1 MQRLLLTFGTL
12 LLLSGAYFPYA
23 WGVGLL
29 IRSGAAP
36 TASDVGADAI
46 PVTKIVREP
55 IENERVARLYF
66 PDQEWMQ
73 DAKIQLRDGNE
84 LFCYASHW
92 EQAES
97 KTEVRFEPFALV
109 TFTKDGPLSVLAQ
122 TAVVKFQREID
133 VTSPSPGRIL
143 EAKLEGETV
152 IRGANNLYVAGRHF
166 VFSAESSRIWSDNAV
181 KFAFDQHSGE
191 SDHGIQIDLVI
202 SDVNTE
208 KKPLAIEDVKSVHLL
223 RHVVMNLAMPE
234 GAGLPGAATAV
245 ANGESRDVSR
255 DLSKSSEEKSA
266 PQNARD
272 AKPKVSMVRIEC
284 EGSFRLD
291 RRDEGQTAFAVFD
304 EKVKVRRANENGK
317 AETLEGQT
325 LEVTFVRDDGVKAEP
340 TDDPSSLIEQA
351 AHRDSESKSAMDGV
365 KFKPT
370 LLVVR
375 GTPAIFRSEESQSYG
390 TMAYARYDAVQR
402 TLALSNS
409 VTNPSQ
415 LRRVA
420 QHEAKPVYL
429 KLGSAEIESQQIG
442 LKHDADN
449 NPREVVCRGAG
460 WLRMRDAATQ
470 EEELHISWRDQL
482 RKYQDATSPLDV
494 IDVTGGVVIE
504 QPKQHARITAN
515 YMKLWMEPLV
525 FESSEPPSAE
535 PAPFGE
541 SSSNAKVPQRL
552 GETKPSKRKMPPPQ
566 PRRLWAV
573 KDVVATTPQFKGTT
587 QELAMWFEDVAF
599 ERRVGMNDEA
609 QRMET
614 PDLSFGKSPIRKVA
628 GQQSD
633 SEFEPFE
640 SEAAPQ
646 EPITIDSKLIRILVV
661 GRGPTKQADVGE
673 VYCEGGVTL
682 TQPRED
688 APRPLL
694 IKADQLHLRNQG
706 AEKQVV
712 HLLGQ
717 PARLDD
723 PQLDLQGREIYF
735 DRHRNLVWVDGQGE
749 LKLPITRDFEGRPMP
764 QPQKLAITWN
774 EQMVFDGLVATFTGR
789 VIAGMQDS
797 TMKCQKMEVR
807 MRQRMKFEQGAV
819 GIEKDPISTVVCR
832 QEVEFDSRV
841 IANSSLNQVRKG
853 RAAAFAMNLK
863 TGRAEAK
870 GPGVLQVWRRGQG
883 KIAGLAPIAVA
894 DSNRATRVKEG
905 GWDFTQIEFADEL
918 IGLQEQRS
926 TTCRGQVQV
935 AYGPVTEPLEVFD
948 VDRLPK
954 DSFLVS
960 CDSLQMTQPQH
971 RNVTGKEMIELVAEG
986 NAWLEGRSFSGQAD
1000 VISYDSANDLFML
1013 RSLGEND
1020 SELTRELKAG
1030 GNRVPTIAKT
1040 IQFSRSRNVVDVDK
1054 VRFSTGLQ

>member
-1 MQRLLLTFGTL
+1 MQRLALTLGAL

-29 IRSGAAP
+29 IQSGAAP
-36 TASDVGADAI
+36 TVSDLAADSIA
-46 PVTKIVREP
+46 VKSVVREP
-55 IENERVARLYF
+55 IENERIARQHF
-66 PDQEWMQ
+66 PDQEWML
-73 DAKIQLRDGNE
+73 DAKIQLRDGDE

-92 EQAES
+92 EQTDS
-97 KTEVRFEPFALV
+97 KTDVRFEPFALV
-109 TFTKDGPLSVLAQ
+109 TVTKDGPLSVLAQ
-122 TAVVKFQREID
+122 SAVVKFQREID
-133 VTSPSPGRIL
+133 VTSPNPGRIL
-143 EAKLEGETV
+143 EARLEGDTV

-202 SDVNTE
+202 SDVNTQ

-234 GAGLPGAATAV
+234 GGDSITSAATANGV
-245 ANGESRDVSR
+245 AHELRDTVGA
-255 DLSKSSEEKSA
+255 SST
-266 PQNARD
+266 PRVV
-272 AKPKVSMVRIEC
+272 PVRIEC
-284 EGSFRLD
+284 QGSFRLD

-304 EKVKVRRANENGK
+304 EKVKVRRLNSNGK
-317 AETLEGQT
+317 SETLEGQM
-325 LEVTFVRDDGVKAEP
+325 LEVTFVRDQSAP
-340 TDDPSSLIEQA
+340 PSNSDAASDSSQTLEHM
-351 AHRDSESKSAMDGV
+351 AHRELAPAASPASNV

-390 TMAYARYDAVQR
+390 TMAFARYDAVQR
-402 TLALSNS
+402 VLALSS
-409 VTNPSQ
+409 STTNPSQ

-420 QHEAKPVYL
+420 QQEAKPVHL
-429 KLGSAEIESQQIG
+429 KLGNSEIEAQQIG
-442 LKHDADN
+442 LKHDAEN

-460 WLRMRDAATQ
+460 WLRTRHAETQ
-470 EEELHISWRDQL
+470 EEELHVSWRDQL
-482 RKYQDATSPLDV
+482 RKYQDASALLDV
-494 IDVTGGVVIE
+494 IDVSGGVVVE
-504 QPKQHARITAN
+504 QPKQDARITAN
-515 YMKLWMEPLV
+515 YMKLWMDPLNLAT
-525 FESSEPPSAE
+525 SNNGNGQQPS
-535 PAPFGE
+535 
-541 SSSNAKVPQRL
+541 
-552 GETKPSKRKMPPPQ
+552 PQ
-566 PRRLWAV
+566 PRRMWAV
-573 KDVVATTPQFKGTT
+573 KDVNVTSPQLRGTT
-587 QELAMWFEDVAF
+587 QELAIWFEDISLK
-599 ERRVGMNDEA
+599 
-609 QRMET
+609 QRADAT
-614 PDLSFGKSPIRKVA
+614 NSAPAAGIDLSFGKSPIQKVA
-628 GQQSD
+628 AQRPLTG
-633 SEFEPFE
+633 FEDTAE
-640 SEAAPQ
+640 EAPPAGPL
-646 EPITIDSKLIRILVV
+646 IVDSKLIRILVV
-661 GRGPTKQADVGE
+661 GRGPTREPDVGE

-682 TQPRED
+682 TQPRD
-688 APRPLL
+688 GAPRPLV
-694 IKADQLHLRNQG
+694 IKGDQLHLRNQG
-706 AEKQVV
+706 GAKQVV

-723 PQLDLQGREIYF
+723 PQLDLEGREVYF
-735 DRHRNLVWVDGQGE
+735 DRHRNLVWVDGQGK
-749 LKLPITRDFEGRPMP
+749 LMLPINRDFEGQPLA
-764 QPQKLAITWN
+764 QPQKLSITWN
-774 EQMVFDGLVATFTGR
+774 EQMVFDGLIATFTGR
-789 VIAGMQDS
+789 VIAGMHDS

-807 MRQRMKFEQGAV
+807 MRQRLLFEQGTA
-819 GIEKDPISTVVCR
+819 GIDKDPISTVVCR

-841 IANSSLNQVRKG
+841 IVNSSLNQVRKG

-926 TTCRGQVQV
+926 TTCKGQVQV
-935 AYGPVTEPLEVFD
+935 AYGPVSEPLEVFD

-954 DSFLVS
+954 DAFLVS
-960 CDSLQMTQPQH
+960 CDSLQMTQPQQ
-971 RNVTGKEMIELVAEG
+971 RNTTGKEMIELVAEG

-1020 SELTRELKAG
+1020 SELTRELRSG